1 MWFRMAT
8 ASTSASTAE
17 AGRRARKA
25 LAGLALLA
33 SATFG
38 AAPATA
44 LELESFRGHLAIG
57 YGKLIESDA
66 PAGSISFSGGVEYP
80 IGSRWTTGVEIG
92 YWLLGTRI
100 EERGSLSAEADYSA
114 FEALA
119 LARWMVPNT
128 PLDIAF
134 GPGVMNARADLTSVG
149 VAGFTDLA
157 VEETRAT
164 AALSVTAI
172 QRKPAP
178 VRLGFEL
185 TSRMTWLTNDTW
197 TLLAARLA
205 IHY

>member
-1 MWFRMAT
+1 MWFRTAT

-17 AGRRARKA
+17 APRKRAA
-25 LAGLALLA
+25 FAGLGLLVCA
-33 SATFG
+33 VVAATPAG
-38 AAPATA
+38 AG
-44 LELESFRGHLAIG
+44 LKLESFRGHLAVG
-57 YGKLIESDA
+57 YGKLVDEGA

-80 IGSRWTTGVEIG
+80 ISSRWTTGVEVG
-92 YWLLGTRI
+92 YWLLGTRF

-119 LARWMVPNT
+119 LARWMMPNA
-128 PLDIAF
+128 PLEIAL

-149 VAGFTDLA
+149 VAGFDDLA
-157 VEETRAT
+157 IEQTVPS
-164 AALSVTAI
+164 AALSITAI

-178 VRLGFEL
+178 VRVGFEL
-185 TSRMTWLTNDTW
+185 SSRMAWLTDTTW